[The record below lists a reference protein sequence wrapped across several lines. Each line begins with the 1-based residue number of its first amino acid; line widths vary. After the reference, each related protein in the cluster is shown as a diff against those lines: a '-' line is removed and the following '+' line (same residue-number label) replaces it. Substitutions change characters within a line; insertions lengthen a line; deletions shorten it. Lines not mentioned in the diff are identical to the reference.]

1 MERNADNNGRMT
13 TQRADAIKAF
23 VRESKEILAN
33 LPIPS
38 GFNEIKRSSK
48 PSLFYSA
55 RKANYPETTKILTE
69 AGLKAINYKEALS
82 SAQELIG
89 TLAEKY
95 GKPETL
101 NGRWFYLGGSSISG
115 PKGMR
120 KYAAYTVTFNAR
132 GELLPLTGKEK
143 SFDQMV
149 SLFPGRGQDRS

>member
-120 KYAAYTVTFNAR
+120 KYADTPSRLMHAANSY
-132 GELLPLTGKEK
+132 P
-143 SFDQMV
+143 
-149 SLFPGRGQDRS
+149 